1 MMKYLKLI
9 RFQNLLMIALMQ
21 CIIRYGFLKL
31 QKVELALAD
40 WQFALLVL
48 ATVFIAA
55 GGYIINDI
63 MDQETDSINRPNQV
77 IVGRSISE
85 SMAYNLYFGFTIAG
99 ALIGF
104 YLSNLIYRDNFFGI
118 FIITS
123 LLLYI
128 YATSFKQI
136 AVIGNILVSLALALS
151 VIIVGLFDIIPATDQ
166 VNRFQMMLW
175 LELLFDYAVFAFL
188 LNFIREIIKD
198 LEDINGDYNQGM
210 RTLPIVLGVSRTAK
224 VVAVIT
230 AIATVILLW
239 YINNHLMNSGLY
251 IATIYALVFLV
262 SPLIFA
268 VVKVWTATTQKEFHL
283 LSNVM
288 KAVIFFG
295 ILFILIVNLNIKFNA

>member
-1 MMKYLKLI
+1 
-9 RFQNLLMIALMQ
+9 MIALMQ

-48 ATVFIAA
+48 STIFIAA

-198 LEDINGDYNQGM
+198 LEDIKGDYNQGM
-210 RTLPIVLGVSRTAK
+210 RTLPIVIGVSRTAK

-230 AIATVILLW
+230 VIATVILLW

-268 VVKVWTATTQKEFHL
+268 VVKVWTAATQKEFHL
-283 LSNVM
+283 LSNVI

>member
-1 MMKYLKLI
+1 MKYLKLI

-48 ATVFIAA
+48 ATVFIGA

-77 IVGRSISE
+77 IVGKSISE

-175 LELLFDYAVFAFL
+175 LGLLFDYAVFAFL

-210 RTLPIVLGVSRTAK
+210 KTLPIILGVSRTAK
-224 VVAVIT
+224 AVAVIT

-239 YINNHLMNSGLY
+239 YINNHLMDSGLY

-262 SPLIFA
+262 SPMIFA

-288 KAVIFFG
+288 KAIIFFG

>member
-48 ATVFIAA
+48 STIFIAA

-198 LEDINGDYNQGM
+198 LEDIKGDYNQGM
-210 RTLPIVLGVSRTAK
+210 RTLPIVIGVSRTAK

-230 AIATVILLW
+230 VIATVILLW

-268 VVKVWTATTQKEFHL
+268 VVKVWTAATQKEFHL
-283 LSNVM
+283 LSNVI

>member
-48 ATVFIAA
+48 STVFIAA

-63 MDQETDSINRPNQV
+63 MDQETDSINRPNKV
-77 IVGRSISE
+77 IVGQSISE

-198 LEDINGDYNQGM
+198 LEDIKGDYNQGM

-230 AIATVILLW
+230 VIATVILLW

-251 IATIYALVFLV
+251 IATIYALVFLI

-283 LSNVM
+283 LSNVI
-288 KAVIFFG
+288 KVVIFFG

>member
-1 MMKYLKLI
+1 MKYLKLI

-48 ATVFIAA
+48 STVFIAA

-283 LSNVM
+283 LSNVL
-288 KAVIFFG
+288 KAIIFFG

>member
-1 MMKYLKLI
+1 
-9 RFQNLLMIALMQ
+9 MQ

-48 ATVFIAA
+48 STVFIAA

-268 VVKVWTATTQKEFHL
+268 LVKVWTATTQKEFHL

-288 KAVIFFG
+288 KAIIFFG

>member
-1 MMKYLKLI
+1 MKYLKLI

-48 ATVFIAA
+48 STIFIAA

-198 LEDINGDYNQGM
+198 LEDIKGDYNQGM
-210 RTLPIVLGVSRTAK
+210 RTLPIVIGVSRTAK

-230 AIATVILLW
+230 VIATVILLW

-268 VVKVWTATTQKEFHL
+268 VVKVWTAATQKEFHL
-283 LSNVM
+283 LSNVI

>member
-288 KAVIFFG
+288 KAIIFFG

>member
-1 MMKYLKLI
+1 MKYLKLI

-48 ATVFIAA
+48 STVFIAA

-224 VVAVIT
+224 VVALIT
-230 AIATVILLW
+230 VIATVILLW

-268 VVKVWTATTQKEFHL
+268 VVKVWTAATQKEFHL
-283 LSNVM
+283 LSNVI

>member
-1 MMKYLKLI
+1 MKYLKLI

-48 ATVFIAA
+48 STVFIAA

-198 LEDINGDYNQGM
+198 LEDIKGDYNQGM

-268 VVKVWTATTQKEFHL
+268 VVKVWTAATQKEFHL

-288 KAVIFFG
+288 KAIIFFG

>member
-1 MMKYLKLI
+1 MKYLKLI

-48 ATVFIAA
+48 STVFIAA

-175 LELLFDYAVFAFL
+175 LGLLFDYAVFAFL

-262 SPLIFA
+262 SPMIFA

-283 LSNVM
+283 LSNVL
-288 KAVIFFG
+288 KAIIFFG

>member
-1 MMKYLKLI
+1 MMKYFKLI

-283 LSNVM
+283 LSNVI

>member
-1 MMKYLKLI
+1 LKLI

-48 ATVFIAA
+48 STVFIAA

-198 LEDINGDYNQGM
+198 LEDIKGDYNQGM

-230 AIATVILLW
+230 VIATVILLW

-251 IATIYALVFLV
+251 IATLYALVFLV

-268 VVKVWTATTQKEFHL
+268 VVKVWTAATQKEFHL
-283 LSNVM
+283 LSNVI

>member
-1 MMKYLKLI
+1 MKYLKLI

-48 ATVFIAA
+48 STVFIAA

-77 IVGRSISE
+77 IVGKSISE

-198 LEDINGDYNQGM
+198 LEDIKGDYNQGM

-268 VVKVWTATTQKEFHL
+268 GVKVWTAATQKEFHL

-288 KAVIFFG
+288 KAIIFFG

>member
-48 ATVFIAA
+48 STVFIAA

>member
-1 MMKYLKLI
+1 MKYLKLI

-48 ATVFIAA
+48 STIFIAA

-198 LEDINGDYNQGM
+198 LEDIKGDYNQGM

-251 IATIYALVFLV
+251 IATIYALVFLI

-268 VVKVWTATTQKEFHL
+268 VVKVWTATTQKEFYL
-283 LSNVM
+283 LSNVI

>member
-1 MMKYLKLI
+1 MKHLKLI

-48 ATVFIAA
+48 STIFIAA

-198 LEDINGDYNQGM
+198 LEDLNGDYNQGM
-210 RTLPIVLGVSRTAK
+210 RTLPIVIGVSRTAK

-230 AIATVILLW
+230 VIATVILLW

-251 IATIYALVFLV
+251 IATLYALVFLI

-283 LSNVM
+283 LSNVI

>member
-1 MMKYLKLI
+1 MKYLKLI

-48 ATVFIAA
+48 STVFIAA

>member
-136 AVIGNILVSLALALS
+136 AVIGTILVSLALALS

-283 LSNVM
+283 LSNVL
-288 KAVIFFG
+288 KAIIFFG

>member
-48 ATVFIAA
+48 STVFIAA

-239 YINNHLMNSGLY
+239 YINNHLMDSGLY

-262 SPLIFA
+262 SPMIFA

>member
-48 ATVFIAA
+48 STVFIAA

-283 LSNVM
+283 LSNVL
-288 KAVIFFG
+288 KAIIFFG

>member
-48 ATVFIAA
+48 STVFIAA

-239 YINNHLMNSGLY
+239 YINNHLMDSGLY

-262 SPLIFA
+262 SPMIFA

-283 LSNVM
+283 LSNVL
-288 KAVIFFG
+288 KAIIFFG

>member
-230 AIATVILLW
+230 AIATLILLW

>member
-1 MMKYLKLI
+1 
-9 RFQNLLMIALMQ
+9 MIALMQ

-48 ATVFIAA
+48 STIFIAA

-198 LEDINGDYNQGM
+198 LEDIKGDYNQGM

-230 AIATVILLW
+230 VIATVILLW

-251 IATIYALVFLV
+251 IATLYALVFLI

-268 VVKVWTATTQKEFHL
+268 VVKVWTAATQKEFYL
-283 LSNVM
+283 LSNVI

>member
-1 MMKYLKLI
+1 MKYLKLI

-48 ATVFIAA
+48 STIFIAA

-198 LEDINGDYNQGM
+198 LEDIKGDYNQGM

-230 AIATVILLW
+230 VIATVILLW

-268 VVKVWTATTQKEFHL
+268 VVKVWTAATQKEFHL
-283 LSNVM
+283 LSNVI

>member
-1 MMKYLKLI
+1 MKYLKLI

-85 SMAYNLYFGFTIAG
+85 SMAYNLYFGFTISG

-128 YATSFKQI
+128 YAKSFKQI

-268 VVKVWTATTQKEFHL
+268 VVKVWTATTQKEFHS

>member
-48 ATVFIAA
+48 STVFIAA

-175 LELLFDYAVFAFL
+175 LELLFDYAVFAFF

-268 VVKVWTATTQKEFHL
+268 LVKVWTATTQKEFHL

-288 KAVIFFG
+288 KAIIFFG